1 MTPHEYLQTQL
12 DNNKLSEEE
21 QNNVS
26 ERKQKIEDK
35 LRGEFGSK
43 IQSIKYSGSI
53 SKGTAVKNSHD
64 IDIALH
70 FKNDSFS
77 TLKEMYDSVYDF
89 LEKHYK
95 VRKQKVSIGLPGQD
109 VDVVPGR
116 RINPDDSSDNDV
128 FLYRTDNDSRIKT
141 NIEKQ
146 KDAIRESGSKEVIKL
161 CKIWRD
167 NWNLEFKSFALE
179 LLVIKALED
188 FDGKGYDNKF
198 RHLLEYICENVESVT
213 LTDPGNSNND
223 VAETVESSKKKLFKS
238 TAKEC
243 IKFIDDAEQSEE
255 DKDDNILN
263 AWKKVFNETTNNE
276 SKGSAT
282 FNRFVI
288 PTQDYRAQSNRH
300 HG

>member
-1 MTPHEYLQTQL
+1 MTPHEYLQSQL
-12 DNNKLSEEE
+12 DSNKLSDEE

-26 ERKQKIEDK
+26 ERKEKIENK

-70 FKNDSFS
+70 FKKDSFP

-95 VRKQKVSIGLPGQD
+95 VRKQKVSVGLPGQD

-128 FLYRTDNDSRIKT
+128 FLYRTDEGERIKT

-146 KDAIRESGSKEVIKL
+146 KEAIRESGSRDIIKL

-167 NWNLEFKSFALE
+167 NWSLEFKSFALE
-179 LLVIKALED
+179 LLVIKALENYE
-188 FDGKGYDNKF
+188 GKGFDNKF
-198 RHLLEYICENVESVT
+198 RHLLEYIRDYVESVT
-213 LTDPGNSNND
+213 LTDPGNSNNN
-223 VAETVESSKKKLFKS
+223 VADTVESSEKKLFKS

-243 IKFIDDAEQSEE
+243 IGFLDEAEQSKE

-263 AWKKVFNETTNNE
+263 AWRKVFNEATVNNSDKSTT
-276 SKGSAT
+276 S
-282 FNRFVI
+282 NRFIV
-288 PTQDYRAQSNRH
+288 PTQDYREQSNRH